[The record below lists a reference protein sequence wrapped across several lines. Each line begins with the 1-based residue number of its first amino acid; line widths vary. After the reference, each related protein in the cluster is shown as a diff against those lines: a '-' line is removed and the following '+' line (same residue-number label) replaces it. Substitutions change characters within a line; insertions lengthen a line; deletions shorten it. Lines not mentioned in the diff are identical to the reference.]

1 MLVTIIE
8 TEWGR
13 MEKQQYVCDKC
24 GNTHYVSDQF
34 QATGGNFSKIF
45 DIQNKKFIT
54 VSCTRCGFTELYRG
68 QTSDGWNVLDFL
80 MGG

>member
-1 MLVTIIE
+1 
-8 TEWGR
+8 
-13 MEKQQYVCDKC
+13 MEKRQYVCEKC
-24 GNTHYVSDQF
+24 GNKHYISDQF

-54 VSCTRCGFTELYRG
+54 VSCSRCGFTELYRG

-80 MGG
+80 IGN

>member
-1 MLVTIIE
+1 MN
-8 TEWGR
+8 
-13 MEKQQYVCDKC
+13 KQQYVCDKC
-24 GNTHYVSDQF
+24 GNQHYDHDQF

-54 VSCTRCGFTELYRG
+54 VSCTSCGFTELYKS

-80 MGG
+80 IGG